1 MNEMKEI
8 ELRSIVLDEDIQ
20 ARYQLDM
27 IVVGE
32 YAAAMKDG
40 AQFPPVV
47 VFFDGSTYW
56 LADGFHRVTAARD
69 YAGLMVFPAEL
80 HHGTKRDAQWWAL
93 GANRDYGLRRNSADL
108 KKIAQRIYFDPEW
121 FGKGQS
127 EIARHT
133 MIPRQTLSRWFAEFA
148 SCSVG
153 KMQRPDKIKATRNGT
168 TYTINTEN
176 IGKRTVVPLSQPEP
190 QPLPAWAS
198 GPEPTSAEQ
207 AEVWGGYPED
217 YETIDDIYA
226 EAPERN
232 VRPHVTHNSGNNE
245 WYTPEPYIEAAL
257 RYGILL
263 DVLTDRDG
271 AALQWYSEAGA
282 EQVEEKLRRQMAAA
296 WDMGRVSALWQFSR

>member
-153 KMQRPDKIKATRNGT
+153 RSKPPATAQPTRSTRRTSVSGRLYRCPSPNRNRCRRGLLGRNQHRLSRLRCGADTLKITK
-168 TYTINTEN
+168 
-176 IGKRTVVPLSQPEP
+176 Q
-190 QPLPAWAS
+190 
-198 GPEPTSAEQ
+198 
-207 AEVWGGYPED
+207 
-217 YETIDDIYA
+217 
-226 EAPERN
+226 
-232 VRPHVTHNSGNNE
+232 
-245 WYTPEPYIEAAL
+245 
-257 RYGILL
+257 
-263 DVLTDRDG
+263 
-271 AALQWYSEAGA
+271 
-282 EQVEEKLRRQMAAA
+282 
-296 WDMGRVSALWQFSR
+296 